1 MIKSIYQ
8 DPAEGLKQKRQ
19 YDRDIG
25 LHEPFLEAVP
35 TTLVLTVMFLRGVR
49 ASHSVEDDN
58 ETLERIVLGEDHVI
72 FYVCFLLSIFSA
84 SFGVAKCLKT
94 GVGRSLGFQGPLDG
108 FCSLRFLTAF
118 LACASCLVVK
128 GAFLSSAEVVS
139 IVIYTGCPNIFH
151 YYIFQLFRNVHLY
164 NMYKIIK
171 SNLKVRWTLFDLRM
185 PNSSNTAKHLYPS
198 FPLFRC

>member
-58 ETLERIVLGEDHVI
+58 KTLERIVLGEDHVI
-72 FYVCFLLSIFSA
+72 FYVCFFLSIFSA
-84 SFGVAKCLKT
+84 SFSVAKCLKT
-94 GVGRSLGFQGPLDG
+94 GVAPAFKLGGVLDG
-108 FCSLRFLTAF
+108 FFSLQFIY
-118 LACASCLVVK
+118 AC
-128 GAFLSSAEVVS
+128 
-139 IVIYTGCPNIFH
+139 TG
-151 YYIFQLFRNVHLY
+151 R
-164 NMYKIIK
+164 K
-171 SNLKVRWTLFDLRM
+171 
-185 PNSSNTAKHLYPS
+185 
-198 FPLFRC
+198 